1 MYTFSLFEYENLIAK
16 VKKQRTCS
24 ANWGVLP
31 ILKIKK
37 QLI

>member
-16 VKKQRTCS
+16 AKKQRTCF